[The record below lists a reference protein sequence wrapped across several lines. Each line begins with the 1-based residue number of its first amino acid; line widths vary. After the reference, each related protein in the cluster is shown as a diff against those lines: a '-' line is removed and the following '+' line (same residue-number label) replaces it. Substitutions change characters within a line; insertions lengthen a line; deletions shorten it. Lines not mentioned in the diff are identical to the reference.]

1 MTVECREAGH
11 RTVLAVSGEIDIA
24 SAPALRFALE
34 TALDAGPQELCVDL
48 CATTFMDSSGLHVL
62 VDAQQTAEGRLTIV
76 CPPGNV
82 RRVLDLTG
90 VVKAMRVSDAQPDA

>member
-1 MTVECREAGH
+1 MTVECRVAGH

-48 CATTFMDSSGLHVL
+48 CAT
-62 VDAQQTAEGRLTIV
+62 
-76 CPPGNV
+76 NV